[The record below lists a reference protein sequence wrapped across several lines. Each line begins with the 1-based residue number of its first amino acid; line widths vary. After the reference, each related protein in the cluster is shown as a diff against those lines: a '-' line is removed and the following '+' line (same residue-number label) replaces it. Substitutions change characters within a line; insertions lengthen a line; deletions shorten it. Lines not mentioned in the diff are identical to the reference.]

1 MRSNEQF
8 VEQLAKSLVESEAL
22 TLNERIG
29 SNTVDLTNYEKH
41 DGGRGTR
48 ITGKALLGN
57 KIPNLSIIDVDI
69 NKGYDDEKK
78 EMVRKN
84 VLSKLSYD
92 DVVVKTASGGL
103 HIYVNTDLFFP
114 TSNRMI
120 KCYSCEDF
128 DIDLMNCKDQ
138 YKRSL
143 IVMADSKVRKN
154 HKSPIST
161 YSFIRGSYDSVLKRS
176 VNDVLKDLDIKLTID
191 QNEEITQIIKE
202 NVDEV
207 ITDELAQAIIEG
219 FDNIDI
225 HNDGGN
231 IKLDKEVTLYTLF
244 QGINSLPQK
253 FIEQAYEIVYECCN
267 LTANA
272 KNNFENAKARYAH
285 LSTTPFVLVKI
296 LKLYNQPYFDEVIKP
311 LLQKQ
316 EPKFYEIDMRD
327 DFTLTSMIQKADKH
341 KYQNKFQVIEDL
353 SKVIRKIDAETVMYV
368 KKIYDIHAK
377 RHTLTFVTQTNMRE
391 MLKSIKLWK
400 EDNKMITA
408 WNILDE
414 NSAKFMIKGVM
425 FNTTE
430 KDLFSVFQGYKY
442 NIIEKIN
449 QTVIDSFLNLIKEVI
464 CSNNDELYNYV
475 IGWIS
480 LMIQNPGVKNETAL
494 ILKGLQGIG
503 KNTFTDVISELLAGY
518 SCKNVTDISELTG
531 NFNSI
536 VENKMLIVL
545 NEVKNCGDD
554 RMANFNA
561 LKSII
566 TDDTIRINEKNQP
579 RRTAQ
584 NVANFIFVTNN
595 AYPVKIEIGD
605 RRYVVLQCNGKYKG
619 NDSYFKQIHDSFNKD
634 FYDNLFTFFMSY
646 DLSTFNVRKIP
657 MTEAKQDL
665 IEASKSPIDVWIND
679 HYDSLVKGMICS
691 DALVCK
697 PADMKDKNFQLSIKD
712 KCDRKQKRV
721 DGKRVWYYFLK
732 DECKGLYK
740 QTEFIDDECQE
751 FSEDE

>member
-8 VEQLAKSLVESEAL
+8 VEQLAESLVESENK
-22 TLNERIG
+22 TLNQRIG

-69 NKGYDDEKK
+69 HKGYDDEKK

-103 HIYVNTDLFFP
+103 HIYVNTDLFLP

-120 KCYSCEDF
+120 KCYSCEDY
-128 DIDLMNCKDQ
+128 DIDLMSCKDQ

-176 VNDVLKDLDIKLTID
+176 VNDILKDLDVKLTID

-219 FDNIDI
+219 FDNIEI

-231 IKLDKEVTLYTLF
+231 MKLDKEVTLFTLF

-267 LTANA
+267 LTGNA
-272 KNNFENAKARYAH
+272 KSNFENAKARYVH
-285 LSTTPFVLVKI
+285 LSTSPFVLVKI

-316 EPKFYEIDMRD
+316 EQKFYEIDMRD

-425 FNTTE
+425 FNTTD

-442 NIIEKIN
+442 NILEKIN
-449 QTVIDSFLNLIKEVI
+449 RNVIDSFLNLIKEVI

-679 HYDSLVKGMICS
+679 HYDSLIKGMICS

-712 KCDRKQKRV
+712 KCERRKKGPKGAQK
-721 DGKRVWYYFLK
+721 WCYILK
-732 DECKGLYK
+732 DECKGLYH
-740 QTEFIDDECQE
+740 QTEFIDDDEK

>member
-8 VEQLAKSLVESEAL
+8 VEQLAESLVESENK

-48 ITGKALLGN
+48 ITGRALLGN
-57 KIPNLSIIDVDI
+57 KIKNLSIIDVDI

-84 VLSKLSYD
+84 VLNVLSYD
-92 DVVVKTASGGL
+92 DVIVKTASGGL

-128 DIDLMNCKDQ
+128 DIDLMNCKDEF
-138 YKRSL
+138 KRSL
-143 IVMADSKVRKN
+143 VVMADSKVRKN

-161 YSFIRGSYDSVLKRS
+161 YSFIRGSYDSILKRS
-176 VNDVLKDLDIKLTID
+176 VNDVLKDLDIKLTIE

-231 IKLDKEVTLYTLF
+231 MNLEKEVTLFTLF

-267 LTANA
+267 LTGNA
-272 KNNFENAKARYAH
+272 KSNFENAKARYAH
-285 LSTTPFVLVKI
+285 LSTNPFVLVKI

-311 LLQKQ
+311 LLKKQ
-316 EPKFYEIDMRD
+316 EQKIHKINLRD
-327 DFTLTSMIQKADKH
+327 DFTLTNMLQKANKN
-341 KYQNKFQVIEDL
+341 KYQNPFVVIEDL
-353 SKVIRKIDAETVMYV
+353 SKIIRKIDGETIMYV

-377 RHTLTFVTQTNMRE
+377 RHTLTFVNQTNMKE
-391 MLKSIKLWK
+391 MLKSVKLWK
-400 EDNKMITA
+400 EDKKIITA
-408 WNILDE
+408 WDILE
-414 NSAKFMIKGVM
+414 YNSSLFMIKGVK
-425 FNTTE
+425 FNTDD
-430 KDLFSVFQGYKY
+430 KDVLSIFQGYKY
-442 NIIEKIN
+442 NILDNIN
-449 QTVIDSFLNLIKEVI
+449 YNVINSFLNLIKEVI
-464 CSNNDELYNYV
+464 CNNEEELYNYV

-503 KNTFTDVISELLAGY
+503 KNTFTDVISELLVGY

-579 RRTAQ
+579 RRTAE

-605 RRYVVLQCNGKYKG
+605 RRYVVFQCNGKYKG

-679 HYDSLVKGMICS
+679 HYDSLVKGMSCS

-732 DECKGLYK
+732 DECKGLYH
-740 QTEFIDDECQE
+740 QTEIFEEDEK